1 MKLNRWILL
10 LSAAAL
16 LSFTT
21 ANAQDNNNNGR
32 ENRGN
37 RENREGRPAFDP
49 AQFQQRM
56 MEGIKERLE
65 ITDETE
71 WKAIRPLVQKVMDSS
86 RAVMGDRMR
95 GMMGGRRPGG
105 DNNDRGGRFGGGGPF
120 GGTPSPEA
128 EALQRAIDAKATAS
142 EIKAATAK
150 FVEARKAHQTELE
163 TAQNSLR
170 KVLTPRQ
177 EAIATL
183 SGLL

>member
-21 ANAQDNNNNGR
+21 TNAQDNNNNGR

-37 RENREGRPAFDP
+37 RDGRPAFDP
-49 AQFQQRM
+49 AAMQQRI
-56 MEGIKERLE
+56 MESYKERLE

-71 WKAIRPLVQKVMDSS
+71 WKAIQPLVQKVMDSS
-86 RAVMGDRMR
+86 RVVMGDRMR

-150 FVEARKAHQTELE
+150 FVEARKAHQADLE
-163 TAQNSLR
+163 AAQANLR

-183 SGLL
+183 CGLL

>member
-1 MKLNRWILL
+1 MKLNRLILL
-10 LSAAAL
+10 LGAAAL

-21 ANAQDNNNNGR
+21 ANAQDNNNGR
-32 ENRGN
+32 ENRG
-37 RENREGRPAFDP
+37 NREGRPAFDP
-49 AQFQQRM
+49 AAMQQRM
-56 MEGIKERLE
+56 MENYKERLE

-71 WKAIRPLVQKVMDSS
+71 WKAIQPLVQKVMDSS
-86 RAVMGDRMR
+86 RVVMGDRMR

-105 DNNDRGGRFGGGGPF
+105 DNNDRGSRFGGGGPF

-150 FVEARKAHQTELE
+150 FVEARKAHQTAME
-163 TAQNSLR
+163 TAQDNLR

>member
-21 ANAQDNNNNGR
+21 ANAQNNNSQNNGR

-37 RENREGRPAFDP
+37 RDGRPPFDP
-49 AQFQQRM
+49 AAMQQRI
-56 MEGIKERLE
+56 MESYKERLE
-65 ITDETE
+65 ITDDSE
-71 WKAIRPLVQKVMDSS
+71 WKAIQPLVQKVLDSS
-86 RAVMGDRMR
+86 RVVMGDRMR

-128 EALQRAIDAKATAS
+128 EALQRAIEAKATAS

-150 FVEARKAHQTELE
+150 FVEARKAHQADMEA
-163 TAQNSLR
+163 AQANLR

-183 SGLL
+183 GGLL